1 MVEFK
6 YLRILILNSK
16 NLRIYEFKYR
26 PIYEYN
32 LQITNLTRTYSL
44 EDAFARHLKNVLKT
58 FLQDFLKMFWRCFC
72 KTSWRRMA
80 KTNMLVLT
88 NTSWRRLEDVFW
100 RRRAKANIFVLI
112 KTSWRGLQD
121 VFWRRRRKTSSGRLH
136 QDECLLGF
144 ILLLFW
150 YILRTDI
157 FFVIYK
163 IWKKVLVLPLI
174 QLEIAS

>member
-1 MVEFK
+1 MK
-6 YLRILILNSK
+6 TSWRYLCKRSW
-16 NLRIYEFKYR
+16 R
-26 PIYEYN
+26 
-32 LQITNLTRTYSL
+32 SL
-44 EDAFARHLKNVLKT
+44 EDVF
-58 FLQDFLKMFWRCFC
+58 
-72 KTSWRRMA
+72 KTSWRRLEEVLKTLQDVLKTSWRRIA
-80 KTNMLVLT
+80 KANILVLT
-88 NTSWRRLEDVFW
+88 KTSWKRLEDVFW

-136 QDECLLGF
+136 QDECLLRF